1 MLKQTWSQ
9 PAIDSLTLSGSELY
23 EKTHRQYLGTGI
35 RPLDLLLSGGIPRGH
50 ITQIVGPSSSGKTS
64 LLFSIL
70 AQATARGEWVAYIDP
85 FSSLDPAF
93 AQKAGIDL
101 KYLLWIRGPKR
112 VFKAIDIL
120 VGAGGFG
127 VVVLD
132 LVTQGKTM
140 NPRILQRTPFTVWF
154 RLQRA
159 ARRTSTALLIL
170 GQAVNAGSAVTGV
183 ISLRRRETQWSSTT
197 DKTSS
202 RDTEPRHAR
211 LLRGICNELELLRG
225 KDAHAHATFYCH
237 FQL

>member
-1 MLKQTWSQ
+1 MLNQTRSQ
-9 PAIDSLTLSGSELY
+9 PEIDSLTFSGSELY

-35 RPLDLLLSGGIPRGH
+35 RPLDLLLSGGISRGH

-64 LLFSIL
+64 LLLSIL

-101 KYLLWIRGPKR
+101 KRLLWIRGPKR

-132 LVTQGKTM
+132 LVTQGETM
-140 NPRILQRTPFTVWF
+140 NPRILQRTPFAVWF
-154 RLQRA
+154 RLKRA
-159 ARRTSTALLIL
+159 ARQTSTTLLIL
-170 GQAVNAGSAVTGV
+170 GQAINAGSAVSRV
-183 ISLRRRETQWSSTT
+183 ISLKRRETQWSSTT
-197 DKTSS
+197 DKT
-202 RDTEPRHAR
+202 RDTDSRHAR
-211 LLRGICNELELLRG
+211 LLLGICNELELLRG
-225 KDAHAHATFYCH
+225 KDAHANATFYCH

>member
-1 MLKQTWSQ
+1 MLNQTRSQ
-9 PAIDSLTLSGSELY
+9 PEIDSLTLSGSELY

-35 RPLDLLLSGGIPRGH
+35 RPLDLLLSGGISRGH

-64 LLFSIL
+64 LLLSIL

-101 KYLLWIRGPKR
+101 KHLLWIRGPKR
-112 VFKAIDIL
+112 VFKALDIL

-132 LVTQGKTM
+132 LVTQGETM
-140 NPRILQRTPFTVWF
+140 NPRIFQRTPFTVWF
-154 RLQRA
+154 RLKRA
-159 ARRTSTALLIL
+159 ARQTSTTLLIL
-170 GQAVNAGSAVTGV
+170 GQAINAGSAVSRV
-183 ISLRRRETQWSSTT
+183 ISLKRRETQWSSTT
-197 DKTSS
+197 DKT
-202 RDTEPRHAR
+202 RDTDSRHAR
-211 LLRGICNELELLRG
+211 LLLGICNELELLRG
-225 KDAHAHATFYCH
+225 KDAHANATFYCH

>member
-1 MLKQTWSQ
+1 MLNQTWSR
-9 PAIDSLTLSGSELY
+9 PEIDSLTLSGSEFY
-23 EKTHRQYLGTGI
+23 EKNHRQYLGTGI
-35 RPLDLLLSGGIPRGH
+35 RPLDVLLSGGILRGH

-64 LLFSIL
+64 LLLSIL

-101 KYLLWIRGPKR
+101 KRLLWIRGPRR

-120 VGAGGFG
+120 VRAGGFG

-140 NPRILQRTPFTVWF
+140 NPQILQKTPFTAWF
-154 RLQRA
+154 RLKRA

-170 GQAVNAGSAVTGV
+170 GQAVNAGSAVSRV

-197 DKTSS
+197 DPTSS
-202 RDTEPRHAR
+202 KDTGPRHAR
-211 LLRGICNELELLRG
+211 LLHGICNELELLRG
-225 KDAHAHATFYCH
+225 KNAHAHATFYCH

>member
-1 MLKQTWSQ
+1 MLNQTWSR
-9 PAIDSLTLSGSELY
+9 PEIDSLTLSGSEFY
-23 EKTHRQYLGTGI
+23 EKNHRQYLGTGI
-35 RPLDLLLSGGIPRGH
+35 RPLDVLLSGGILRGH

-64 LLFSIL
+64 LLLSIL

-101 KYLLWIRGPKR
+101 KRLLWIRGPRR

-120 VGAGGFG
+120 VRAGGFG

-140 NPRILQRTPFTVWF
+140 NPQILQKTPFTAWF
-154 RLQRA
+154 RLKRA

-170 GQAVNAGSAVTGV
+170 GQAVNAGSAVSRV

-197 DKTSS
+197 DPTSS
-202 RDTEPRHAR
+202 KDTDPRHAR
-211 LLRGICNELELLRG
+211 LLHGICNELELLRG
-225 KDAHAHATFYCH
+225 KNAHAHATFYCH